1 MLIKRCAQAKGAVGE
16 AADKGAALAKDAAK
30 RTEGLGGRSADAG
43 EQAAQVP
50 RSALP

>member
-1 MLIKRCAQAKGAVGE
+1 MGE

-43 EQAAQVP
+43 ERAAKVP
-50 RSALP
+50 GLRLPPF